1 MNELLKELGMTQQEG
16 KKFAST
22 LYNMANS
29 NTEIVDEVLIDKS
42 AELLDTFSVLTG
54 IEF

>member
-1 MNELLKELGMTQQEG
+1 MNELLKELGMTQLEG
-16 KKFAST
+16 KKFDST